1 MVEVGHKTP
10 TSLTKST
17 YKMKYTNIRY
27 STTLNDAQ
35 TDYLAD
41 ECQDINRMKCFKT
54 FLRMAVLEPTKVSK
68 KHFSAVLQP
77 GQFMASKVELSMM
90 WGCNRKTATRIIK
103 EFNLMGILESVP
115 SNRTTIH
122 TLKCLSVWFTNQ
134 GMVKNNFFVSNPI
147 IRPVVKPIR
156 NGSHVPPE
164 SEVKPVFTDQ
174 AKPQVSGE
182 TSTVG
187 HDADGSSKPNGQLA
201 NSATNGQ
208 TEQNFTPS
216 SSLPSNNIIGTGA
229 IGNSSADDSNL
240 PLVESVTKPST
251 HFADSEQT
259 KPNPSGLNPD
269 ATKAESDQSPHGQC
283 EALLQ
288 ECVTKGKEK
297 MP

>member
-1 MVEVGHKTP
+1 MEVGHKTP
-10 TSLTKST
+10 TSLTKTT

-41 ECQDINRMKCFKT
+41 ECQDINRMKCFKS

-77 GQFMASKVELSMM
+77 GQFMASKVELSMI

-147 IRPVVKPIR
+147 VRPVVKPIR

-164 SEVKPVFTDQ
+164 SEVKPVLTEQ

-187 HDADGSSKPNGQLA
+187 HDADEFSKPNGQLP
-201 NSATNGQ
+201 NSATNDQ
-208 TEQNFTPS
+208 TEQNLTPS
-216 SSLPSNNIIGTGA
+216 SSLPSDNIIGTGA
-229 IGNSSADDSNL
+229 DGSSSPDGSDHSLAK
-240 PLVESVTKPST
+240 SVTKPST
-251 HFADSEQT
+251 GFDDSGQT
-259 KPNPSGLNPD
+259 KPKPSGLNPD
-269 ATKAESDQSPHGQC
+269 VIKAGNDQSPHGQC
-283 EALLQ
+283 EASLQ

>member
-1 MVEVGHKTP
+1 
-10 TSLTKST
+10 
-17 YKMKYTNIRY
+17 MKYTNIRY

-147 IRPVVKPIR
+147 VRPVVKPIR
-156 NGSHVPPE
+156 NGCHVPPE
-164 SEVKPVFTDQ
+164 SEVKPVFTEQ
-174 AKPQVSGE
+174 ARPQVSGE

-201 NSATNGQ
+201 NSAANGQ
-208 TEQNFTPS
+208 TEQNLTPS

-288 ECVTKGKEK
+288 ECVTKGEEK

>member
-1 MVEVGHKTP
+1 
-10 TSLTKST
+10 
-17 YKMKYTNIRY
+17 MKYTNIRY

-147 IRPVVKPIR
+147 VRPVVKPIR

-164 SEVKPVFTDQ
+164 SEVKPVFTEQ

-187 HDADGSSKPNGQLA
+187 HDADGFSKPNGQLP

-208 TEQNFTPS
+208 AEQNLTPS
-216 SSLPSNNIIGTGA
+216 SFLPSDNIIGIGA
-229 IGNSSADDSNL
+229 DGVSGEIGRAH
-240 PLVESVTKPST
+240 V
-251 HFADSEQT
+251 
-259 KPNPSGLNPD
+259 
-269 ATKAESDQSPHGQC
+269 
-283 EALLQ
+283 
-288 ECVTKGKEK
+288 
-297 MP
+297 

>member
-1 MVEVGHKTP
+1 
-10 TSLTKST
+10 
-17 YKMKYTNIRY
+17 MKYTNIRY

-182 TSTVG
+182 TSTVD

-208 TEQNFTPS
+208 TEQNLTPS

-288 ECVTKGKEK
+288 ECVTKGEEK

>member
-1 MVEVGHKTP
+1 
-10 TSLTKST
+10 
-17 YKMKYTNIRY
+17 MKYTNIRY

-41 ECQDINRMKCFKT
+41 ECQDFNRMKCFKS

-147 IRPVVKPIR
+147 VRPVVKPIR

-187 HDADGSSKPNGQLA
+187 HDADGASKTNGQLT

-208 TEQNFTPS
+208 TEQNLTPS
-216 SSLPSNNIIGTGA
+216 SSLQSDNIIGTGA
-229 IGNSSADDSNL
+229 IGDSGADGSDHSL
-240 PLVESVTKPST
+240 AESVTKPST

-297 MP
+297 VP

>member
-1 MVEVGHKTP
+1 
-10 TSLTKST
+10 
-17 YKMKYTNIRY
+17 MKYTNIRY

-54 FLRMAVLEPTKVSK
+54 FLRMAVLEPTMVSI

-77 GQFMASKVELSMM
+77 GQFMASKVELSMI

-147 IRPVVKPIR
+147 VRPVVKPIR

-164 SEVKPVFTDQ
+164 SEVKPVLKEQ

-187 HDADGSSKPNGQLA
+187 QDADGFSKPNGQLA
-201 NSATNGQ
+201 NPATKGQ
-208 TEQNFTPS
+208 TEQNLTPS

-288 ECVTKGKEK
+288 ECVTKGEEK

>member
-1 MVEVGHKTP
+1 
-10 TSLTKST
+10 
-17 YKMKYTNIRY
+17 MKYTNIRY

-41 ECQDINRMKCFKT
+41 ECQDINRMKCFKS

-147 IRPVVKPIR
+147 VRPIVKPIR
-156 NGSHVPPE
+156 NGSHV
-164 SEVKPVFTDQ
+164 Q
-174 AKPQVSGE
+174 Y
-182 TSTVG
+182 
-187 HDADGSSKPNGQLA
+187 HR
-201 NSATNGQ
+201 
-208 TEQNFTPS
+208 
-216 SSLPSNNIIGTGA
+216 SLPCFRWGRQ
-229 IGNSSADDSNL
+229 
-240 PLVESVTKPST
+240 ESVMRE
-251 HFADSEQT
+251 HLEQ
-259 KPNPSGLNPD
+259 SQ
-269 ATKAESDQSPHGQC
+269 ATG
-283 EALLQ
+283 
-288 ECVTKGKEK
+288 
-297 MP
+297 

>member
-1 MVEVGHKTP
+1 
-10 TSLTKST
+10 
-17 YKMKYTNIRY
+17 MKYTNIRY

-41 ECQDINRMKCFKT
+41 ECQDINRMKCFKS
-54 FLRMAVLEPTKVSK
+54 FLRMAVLEPTKVTK

-147 IRPVVKPIR
+147 VRPVVKPRR

-164 SEVKPVFTDQ
+164 SEVKPVLTEQ

-182 TSTVG
+182 TLTVG
-187 HDADGSSKPNGQLA
+187 HDADGSSKPNVQLS
-201 NSATNGQ
+201 NSASNGQ
-208 TEQNFTPS
+208 TEQNLTPS
-216 SSLPSNNIIGTGA
+216 SSLPSDNIIGIGA
-229 IGNSSADDSNL
+229 DGISGADDSNL

-251 HFADSEQT
+251 GLADSEQVELA
-259 KPNPSGLNPD
+259 PSGLNPD
-269 ATKAESDQSPHGQC
+269 ATKADSDQSPHGQC

-288 ECVTKGKEK
+288 ECVTEGKEK

>member
-1 MVEVGHKTP
+1 
-10 TSLTKST
+10 
-17 YKMKYTNIRY
+17 MKYTNIRY

-134 GMVKNNFFVSNPI
+134 GMVKNSLQIRLNHKFQARHRLLAMMPMDPANPTDSWQI
-147 IRPVVKPIR
+147 QPPMAKR
-156 NGSHVPPE
+156 NRILHL
-164 SEVKPVFTDQ
+164 
-174 AKPQVSGE
+174 
-182 TSTVG
+182 
-187 HDADGSSKPNGQLA
+187 H
-201 NSATNGQ
+201 
-208 TEQNFTPS
+208 
-216 SSLPSNNIIGTGA
+216 LPFRLTI
-229 IGNSSADDSNL
+229 
-240 PLVESVTKPST
+240 
-251 HFADSEQT
+251 
-259 KPNPSGLNPD
+259 
-269 ATKAESDQSPHGQC
+269 
-283 EALLQ
+283 
-288 ECVTKGKEK
+288 
-297 MP
+297 

>member
-1 MVEVGHKTP
+1 
-10 TSLTKST
+10 
-17 YKMKYTNIRY
+17 MKYTNIRY

-147 IRPVVKPIR
+147 VRPVVKPIR

-164 SEVKPVFTDQ
+164 SEVKPVFTEQ

-182 TSTVG
+182 ASTVG
-187 HDADGSSKPNGQLA
+187 HDADGFSKPNGQLA
-201 NSATNGQ
+201 KLVPNGQ
-208 TEQNFTPS
+208 TEQNLTPS
-216 SSLPSNNIIGTGA
+216 SSLPSDNIIGTGT

-240 PLVESVTKPST
+240 PLVESVTKPNT
-251 HFADSEQT
+251 GFADSEQT
-259 KPNPSGLNPD
+259 KPKPSELNPD
-269 ATKAESDQSPHGQC
+269 ATKAGSDQSPHG
-283 EALLQ
+283 
-288 ECVTKGKEK
+288 
-297 MP
+297 

>member
-1 MVEVGHKTP
+1 
-10 TSLTKST
+10 
-17 YKMKYTNIRY
+17 MKYTNIRY

-164 SEVKPVFTDQ
+164 SEVKPVLTEQ

-182 TSTVG
+182 TSTVD
-187 HDADGSSKPNGQLA
+187 HDADGLSKPNGQLA

-208 TEQNFTPS
+208 TEQNLTPS

-283 EALLQ
+283 EALFQ
-288 ECVTKGKEK
+288 ECVTKGEEK

>member
-1 MVEVGHKTP
+1 
-10 TSLTKST
+10 
-17 YKMKYTNIRY
+17 MKYTNIRY

-147 IRPVVKPIR
+147 VRPVVKPIR

-164 SEVKPVFTDQ
+164 SEVKPVLTEQ
-174 AKPQVSGE
+174 AKPQVSGG

-187 HDADGSSKPNGQLA
+187 HDADGSSKPNEQLA
-201 NSATNGQ
+201 NSAANGQ
-208 TEQNFTPS
+208 TEQNLTPS
-216 SSLPSNNIIGTGA
+216 PSLPSDNIIGSGA
-229 IGNSSADDSNL
+229 DGKSGTDGSGHS
-240 PLVESVTKPST
+240 LVDSVTKPST
-251 HFADSEQT
+251 GFADSEQT
-259 KPNPSGLNPD
+259 KLNPSGLNPN

-288 ECVTKGKEK
+288 ECVTKGEEK

>member
-1 MVEVGHKTP
+1 
-10 TSLTKST
+10 
-17 YKMKYTNIRY
+17 MKYTNIRY

-147 IRPVVKPIR
+147 VRPVAKPIR

-164 SEVKPVFTDQ
+164 SEVKPVFTEQ

-187 HDADGSSKPNGQLA
+187 HDADGFSKPNGQLA
-201 NSATNGQ
+201 KLAPNGQ
-208 TEQNFTPS
+208 TEQNLTPS

-269 ATKAESDQSPHGQC
+269 ATKAESD
-283 EALLQ
+283 
-288 ECVTKGKEK
+288 
-297 MP
+297 

>member
-1 MVEVGHKTP
+1 
-10 TSLTKST
+10 
-17 YKMKYTNIRY
+17 MKYTNIRY

-187 HDADGSSKPNGQLA
+187 HDAVGFNKLNGL
-201 NSATNGQ
+201 SGKTATNGQ
-208 TEQNFTPS
+208 TEHNLTPS
-216 SSLPSNNIIGTGA
+216 SSLPSDNIIGIGADGIGGVDGLNHSLVDSIMKSSTG
-229 IGNSSADDSNL
+229 L
-240 PLVESVTKPST
+240 
-251 HFADSEQT
+251 ADSEQVRLT
-259 KPNPSGLNPD
+259 PSGLD
-269 ATKAESDQSPHGQC
+269 SDTSKAESD
-283 EALLQ
+283 
-288 ECVTKGKEK
+288 
-297 MP
+297 

>member
-1 MVEVGHKTP
+1 
-10 TSLTKST
+10 
-17 YKMKYTNIRY
+17 MKYTNIRY

-147 IRPVVKPIR
+147 VRPVVKPIR

-164 SEVKPVFTDQ
+164 SEVKPVLTEQ
-174 AKPQVSGE
+174 ARPQVSGE

-187 HDADGSSKPNGQLA
+187 HDADRASNPNGQLA
-201 NSATNGQ
+201 NSAANGQ
-208 TEQNFTPS
+208 TEQNLTPS
-216 SSLPSNNIIGTGA
+216 SSLPSYNIIGIGA
-229 IGNSSADDSNL
+229 DGINSADGPDHS
-240 PLVESVTKPST
+240 LVESVTKSSSGLTNSHLP
-251 HFADSEQT
+251 DIRQT
-259 KPNPSGLNPD
+259 VTMPSGLTSD
-269 ATKAESDQSPHGQC
+269 SIHADSHQSTKNEVS
-283 EALLQ
+283 LQ
-288 ECVTKGKEK
+288 ECATKGEEK

>member
-1 MVEVGHKTP
+1 
-10 TSLTKST
+10 
-17 YKMKYTNIRY
+17 MKYTNIRY

-182 TSTVG
+182 TSTVD
-187 HDADGSSKPNGQLA
+187 HDADGLSKPDGKQA
-201 NSATNGQ
+201 NSATNGK
-208 TEQNFTPS
+208 TEQNLTPS
-216 SSLPSNNIIGTGA
+216 SSLPSDNIIGTGDDG
-229 IGNSSADDSNL
+229 ISGSDGSALSLFDSL
-240 PLVESVTKPST
+240 TKPST
-251 HFADSEQT
+251 GLADSKQV
-259 KPNPSGLNPD
+259 KLMPVGLD
-269 ATKAESDQSPHGQC
+269 HDRTKAESDQTPHSQC
-283 EALLQ
+283 EASLQ

>member
-1 MVEVGHKTP
+1 
-10 TSLTKST
+10 
-17 YKMKYTNIRY
+17 MKYTNIRY

-187 HDADGSSKPNGQLA
+187 HDADGSSNPNGQLA
-201 NSATNGQ
+201 KLAPNGQ
-208 TEQNFTPS
+208 TEQNLTPS

-229 IGNSSADDSNL
+229 MGNSSADDSNL
-240 PLVESVTKPST
+240 PMVESVTKPST
-251 HFADSEQT
+251 HLADSEQT

-288 ECVTKGKEK
+288 ECVTKGEEK

>member
-1 MVEVGHKTP
+1 
-10 TSLTKST
+10 
-17 YKMKYTNIRY
+17 MKYTNIRY

-164 SEVKPVFTDQ
+164 SEVKPVFTEQ
-174 AKPQVSGE
+174 ARPQVSGE

-187 HDADGSSKPNGQLA
+187 HDADGSSKPNEQLA
-201 NSATNGQ
+201 NSAANGQ
-208 TEQNFTPS
+208 TEQNLTPS

-288 ECVTKGKEK
+288 ECVTKGEEK

>member
-1 MVEVGHKTP
+1 
-10 TSLTKST
+10 
-17 YKMKYTNIRY
+17 MKYTNIRY

-187 HDADGSSKPNGQLA
+187 HDADGSSKPNEQLA

-208 TEQNFTPS
+208 TEQNLTPS
-216 SSLPSNNIIGTGA
+216 SSLPSNKIIGTGA

-288 ECVTKGKEK
+288 ECVTKGEEK

>member
-1 MVEVGHKTP
+1 
-10 TSLTKST
+10 
-17 YKMKYTNIRY
+17 MKYTNIRY

-174 AKPQVSGE
+174 TKPQVSGE

-187 HDADGSSKPNGQLA
+187 NDAVGSNKPNGLLA

-208 TEQNFTPS
+208 TEQNLTPS
-216 SSLPSNNIIGTGA
+216 SSLPSNKIIGTGA

-288 ECVTKGKEK
+288 ECVTKGEEK

>member
-1 MVEVGHKTP
+1 
-10 TSLTKST
+10 
-17 YKMKYTNIRY
+17 MKYTNIRY

-164 SEVKPVFTDQ
+164 SEVKPVLTEQ

-182 TSTVG
+182 TSTVD
-187 HDADGSSKPNGQLA
+187 HDADGLSKPNGKLA

-208 TEQNFTPS
+208 TEQNLTPS
-216 SSLPSNNIIGTGA
+216 SSFPSDNIIGTGDDG
-229 IGNSSADDSNL
+229 ISGSDGSALSLFDSL
-240 PLVESVTKPST
+240 TKPST
-251 HFADSEQT
+251 GLADSKQV
-259 KPNPSGLNPD
+259 KLMPVGLD
-269 ATKAESDQSPHGQC
+269 HDRTKAESDQTPHSQC
-283 EALLQ
+283 EASLQ
-288 ECVTKGKEK
+288 DV
-297 MP
+297 

>member
-1 MVEVGHKTP
+1 
-10 TSLTKST
+10 
-17 YKMKYTNIRY
+17 MKYTNIRY

-147 IRPVVKPIR
+147 VRPVVKPIR
-156 NGSHVPPE
+156 NSSHVPPE
-164 SEVKPVFTDQ
+164 SEVKPVFTEQ

-187 HDADGSSKPNGQLA
+187 HDADGASKPNGQLA
-201 NSATNGQ
+201 NSAANGQ
-208 TEQNFTPS
+208 TEQNLTPS
-216 SSLPSNNIIGTGA
+216 SSLTSDNIIGIGA
-229 IGNSSADDSNL
+229 DGISSTDGSNL
-240 PLVESVTKPST
+240 PLAESFTKPST
-251 HFADSEQT
+251 GLADSEQVKLKT
-259 KPNPSGLNPD
+259 SGLNPD
-269 ATKAESDQSPHGQC
+269 TTKAESDQSPHGQC

-288 ECVTKGKEK
+288 ECVTKGEEK

>member
-1 MVEVGHKTP
+1 
-10 TSLTKST
+10 
-17 YKMKYTNIRY
+17 MKYTNIRY

-41 ECQDINRMKCFKT
+41 ECQDINRMKCFKS

-77 GQFMASKVELSMM
+77 GQFMVSKVELSMM

-147 IRPVVKPIR
+147 VRPVVKPIR
-156 NGSHVPPE
+156 NSSHVPPE
-164 SEVKPVFTDQ
+164 SEVKPAFTEQ

-187 HDADGSSKPNGQLA
+187 HDADGFRKPNGQLP

-208 TEQNFTPS
+208 TEQNLTPS

-251 HFADSEQT
+251 GFADSGEV
-259 KPNPSGLNPD
+259 KPKPSGLNPD

-288 ECVTKGKEK
+288 ECVTKGEEK

>member
-1 MVEVGHKTP
+1 
-10 TSLTKST
+10 
-17 YKMKYTNIRY
+17 MKYTNIRY

-147 IRPVVKPIR
+147 VRPVVKPIR
-156 NGSHVPPE
+156 NSSHVPPE
-164 SEVKPVFTDQ
+164 SEVKPAFTEQ

-187 HDADGSSKPNGQLA
+187 HDADGFRKPNGQLP
-201 NSATNGQ
+201 NSATNVQ
-208 TEQNFTPS
+208 TEQNLTPS
-216 SSLPSNNIIGTGA
+216 SSFPSDNIIGTGDDG
-229 IGNSSADDSNL
+229 ISGSDGSALSLFDSL
-240 PLVESVTKPST
+240 TKPST
-251 HFADSEQT
+251 GLADSKQV
-259 KPNPSGLNPD
+259 KLMPVGLD
-269 ATKAESDQSPHGQC
+269 HDRTKAESDQTPHSQC
-283 EALLQ
+283 EASLQ

>member
-1 MVEVGHKTP
+1 
-10 TSLTKST
+10 
-17 YKMKYTNIRY
+17 
-27 STTLNDAQ
+27 
-35 TDYLAD
+35 
-41 ECQDINRMKCFKT
+41 
-54 FLRMAVLEPTKVSK
+54 MAVLEPTKVSK

-208 TEQNFTPS
+208 TEQNLTPS

-229 IGNSSADDSNL
+229 IGNSSADNSNL

-288 ECVTKGKEK
+288 ECVTKGEEK

>member
-1 MVEVGHKTP
+1 
-10 TSLTKST
+10 
-17 YKMKYTNIRY
+17 MKYTNIRY

-182 TSTVG
+182 ASTVG

-208 TEQNFTPS
+208 TEQNLTPS

-269 ATKAESDQSPHGQC
+269 ATKAESDQTLHSQC
-283 EALLQ
+283 EASLQ